1 MRSHVYFKGESIR
14 FMANTSTNQGVPEAL
29 TFGIGAAKTA
39 VDIAMLASI
48 SLARILQI
56 GFESANVGLS
66 KYVELT
72 EEELKR
78 ASRRESVK
86 VD

>member
-1 MRSHVYFKGESIR
+1 M
-14 FMANTSTNQGVPEAL
+14 FMANPNPTQSVPEAL
-29 TFGIGAAKTA
+29 VFGIGAAKA
-39 VDIAMLASI
+39 AADIAMLASI

-72 EEELKR
+72 EQELKR
-78 ASRRESVK
+78 ASKRESVK

>member
-1 MRSHVYFKGESIR
+1 M
-14 FMANTSTNQGVPEAL
+14 FMANTNTTQSVTEAL
-29 TFGIGAAKTA
+29 AFGIGAAKTA
-39 VDIAMLASI
+39 AEIAMLASI

-66 KYVELT
+66 KYVELA
-72 EEELKR
+72 ELELKK
-78 ASRRESVK
+78 ASKRETVK